1 MSSTCDDAATTSV
14 EASAIPHR
22 EVPGR
27 GATGTRRTHQ
37 GNSSSL
43 ILAVIRWYE
52 RRPLRMTAP
61 VLALLLAACSGGDT
75 PVQGYVE
82 GTYVYVSPDR
92 AGRIVARP
100 ASAGAMVAEG
110 EVLVR
115 LDDSDEVEAVAGA
128 EARLAKAEAELANLR
143 SGKRPVEISV
153 IQAQLSEAR
162 ANFDLA
168 EEEYQ
173 RQLVLRE
180 KGVVS
185 QAAVDN
191 AKARRD
197 AAEAS
202 VQAIEHELEVAELPA
217 RPEVIA
223 AAERNVAAEQ
233 AALAQARIALERRTL
248 TAPEAALVEDTF
260 FEPGE
265 YAAAG
270 AAIVSLLPDANRK
283 LRFFVP
289 EPRLAG
295 VTIGSRVGVSC
306 DGCPDGLEGE
316 VTFVSSVAEF
326 TPPVIYS
333 KDVRDK
339 LVFRVE
345 ARPLGAA
352 AALKVGQPVDIKLP
366 EAGS

>member
-1 MSSTCDDAATTSV
+1 MSGGDPVAAAARIGSRSRRHV
-14 EASAIPHR
+14 LPAI
-22 EVPGR
+22 
-27 GATGTRRTHQ
+27 A
-37 GNSSSL
+37 
-43 ILAVIRWYE
+43 
-52 RRPLRMTAP
+52 
-61 VLALLLAACSGGDT
+61 LALLLAACSAGGEP

-82 GTYVYVSPDR
+82 GTYVYVSADH

-100 ASAGAMVAEG
+100 ATAGGMVTAG
-110 EVLVR
+110 DVLVR

-153 IQAQLSEAR
+153 IEAQLSEAR
-162 ANFDLA
+162 ANFSLA

-173 RQLVLRE
+173 RQLILRE

-202 VQAIEHELEVAELPA
+202 VRAIEHELEVAELPA
-217 RPEVIA
+217 RPEEIT

-248 TAPEAALVEDTF
+248 TAPDSALVEETF

-289 EPRLAG
+289 EPRLATVG
-295 VTIGSRVGVSC
+295 VGSRVGIAC
-306 DGCPDGLEGE
+306 DACPEGLEGE
-316 VTFVSSVAEF
+316 VDFVSSAAEF

-333 KDVRDK
+333 KDARDK

-352 AALKVGQPVDIKLP
+352 AELKVGQPVDVTLP
-366 EAGS
+366 APGAGS

>member
-1 MSSTCDDAATTSV
+1 MSVGRTAAAMAALV
-14 EASAIPHR
+14 
-22 EVPGR
+22 
-27 GATGTRRTHQ
+27 
-37 GNSSSL
+37 
-43 ILAVIRWYE
+43 
-52 RRPLRMTAP
+52 
-61 VLALLLAACSGGDT
+61 VLAGCSDTGDA

-82 GTYVYVSPDR
+82 GTYVYVSADA

-100 ASAGAMVAEG
+100 AAAGTMVAAGA
-110 EVLVR
+110 VLAR
-115 LDDSDEVEAVAGA
+115 LDEADELQAVAGA
-128 EARLAKAEAELANLR
+128 EARLAQAEAQLANLR

-153 IQAQLSEAR
+153 IEAQLSEAA
-162 ANFDLA
+162 ANFALA

-173 RQLVLRE
+173 RQLILRE

-202 VQAIEHELEVAELPA
+202 VLAITHELEVARLPA
-217 RPEVIA
+217 RPEEIT
-223 AAERNVAAEQ
+223 AAERHVAAEQ
-233 AALAQARIALERRTL
+233 AALAQARTALERRTL
-248 TAPEAALVEDTF
+248 AAPEAGLVEETF

-265 YAAAG
+265 HAQAG

-283 LRFFVP
+283 IRFFVP
-289 EPRLAG
+289 EPRLAA
-295 VTIGSRVGVSC
+295 VALGSRVGVAC
-306 DGCPDGLEGE
+306 DGCPAGLEGE
-316 VTFVSSVAEF
+316 VNFVSSAAEF

-352 AALKVGQPVDIKLP
+352 LDLKVGQPVDVALP
-366 EAGS
+366 GGPAP

>member
-1 MSSTCDDAATTSV
+1 MS
-14 EASAIPHR
+14 PHR
-22 EVPGR
+22 SRPARARRAGDLTPSLAPARSVR
-27 GATGTRRTHQ
+27 GGAA
-37 GNSSSL
+37 S
-43 ILAVIRWYE
+43 
-52 RRPLRMTAP
+52 RPAAIAA
-61 VLALLLAACSGGDT
+61 LALFLAACSGGGT
-75 PVQGYVE
+75 PPVQGYVE

-100 ASAGAMVAEG
+100 VSAGATVAAG
-110 EVLVR
+110 DVLVR

-128 EARLAKAEAELANLR
+128 EARLAQAEAELANLR
-143 SGKRPVEISV
+143 AGKRPVEISV
-153 IQAQLSEAR
+153 IEAQLSEAR
-162 ANFDLA
+162 ANFGLA

-173 RQLVLRE
+173 RQLALRE

-202 VQAIEHELEVAELPA
+202 VRAIEHELEVAELPA
-217 RPEVIA
+217 RPEEIT
-223 AAERNVAAEQ
+223 AAERHVAAEQ

-248 TAPEAALVEDTF
+248 TAPAAALVEETF

-270 AAIVSLLPDANRK
+270 AAVVSLLPAAHRK
-283 LRFFVP
+283 IRFFVP
-289 EPRLAG
+289 EPRLAT
-295 VTIGSRVGVSC
+295 VAIGSRVGVGC
-306 DGCPDGLEGE
+306 DACPAGLEAE
-316 VTFVSSVAEF
+316 VTFVSSAAEF

-333 KDVRDK
+333 KDARDK
-339 LVFRVE
+339 LVFRVD

-352 AALKVGQPVDIKLP
+352 AGLKVGQPVDVALP
-366 EAGS
+366 VAEAGS

>member
-1 MSSTCDDAATTSV
+1 MS
-14 EASAIPHR
+14 PHP
-22 EVPGR
+22 EVSEEMSGK
-27 GATGTRRTHQ
+27 
-37 GNSSSL
+37 
-43 ILAVIRWYE
+43 RWS
-52 RRPLRMTAP
+52 RAFLRMLLCGNERNRGWLRIMP
-61 VLALLLAACSGGDT
+61 VATLALLLAACSGNT
-75 PVQGYVE
+75 NAPVQGYVE
-82 GTYVYVSPDR
+82 GTYVYVSADH

-100 ASAGAMVAEG
+100 ATAGATVAEG
-110 EVLVR
+110 DILVR
-115 LDDSDEVEAVAGA
+115 LDDADEVEAVAGA

-143 SGKRPVEISV
+143 SGMRPVEISV
-153 IQAQLSEAR
+153 IEAQLSEAR

-173 RQLVLRE
+173 RQLILRE

-217 RPEVIA
+217 RPELIT
-223 AAERNVAAEQ
+223 AAERNVAAEE

-248 TAPEAALVEDTF
+248 AAPESALVEETF

-270 AAIVSLLPDANRK
+270 SAIVSLLPDANRK
-283 LRFFVP
+283 IRFFVP
-289 EPRLAG
+289 EPRLAT
-295 VTIGSRVGVSC
+295 VSIGSKVAIDC
-306 DGCPDGLEGE
+306 DNCAEGLEGE
-316 VTFVSSVAEF
+316 VTFVSSAAEF

-345 ARPLGAA
+345 AKPLGAA
-352 AALKVGQPVDIKLP
+352 AQLKVGQPVDVTLP
-366 EAGS
+366 AGAGS

>member
-1 MSSTCDDAATTSV
+1 M
-14 EASAIPHR
+14 R
-22 EVPGR
+22 F
-27 GATGTRRTHQ
+27 RRQ
-37 GNSSSL
+37 AFPL
-43 ILAVIRWYE
+43 IA
-52 RRPLRMTAP
+52 
-61 VLALLLAACSGGDT
+61 LALLLAACSAGGEA

-82 GTYVYVSPDR
+82 GTYVYVSADH

-100 ASAGAMVAEG
+100 ATAGSRVTAG

-143 SGKRPVEISV
+143 SGMRPVEISV
-153 IQAQLSEAR
+153 IEAQLSEAR
-162 ANFDLA
+162 ANFNLA
-168 EEEYQ
+168 DEEYQ
-173 RQLVLRE
+173 RQLVLLE
-180 KGVVS
+180 KNVVS

-191 AKARRD
+191 ARARRD
-197 AAEAS
+197 AAAAS
-202 VQAIEHELEVAELPA
+202 VAAIEHELEVAELPA
-217 RPEVIA
+217 RPEVIT

-248 TAPEAALVEDTF
+248 TAPESALVEETF

-283 LRFFVP
+283 FRFFVP
-289 EPRLAG
+289 EPRLAT
-295 VTIGSRVGVSC
+295 VAVGSRVGIAC
-306 DGCPDGLEGE
+306 DACPAGLEGE
-316 VTFVSSVAEF
+316 VDFVSSAAEF

-333 KDVRDK
+333 KDARDK

-345 ARPLGAA
+345 AKPLGAA
-352 AALKVGQPVDIKLP
+352 AELKVGQPVDVTLP
-366 EAGS
+366 AAGGGS

>member
-1 MSSTCDDAATTSV
+1 MPAHAGIQSSHHPRMLLNKLGSRV
-14 EASAIPHR
+14 RGNER
-22 EVPGR
+22 GGEVRTLWSTGARAGR
-27 GATGTRRTHQ
+27 IA
-37 GNSSSL
+37 
-43 ILAVIRWYE
+43 
-52 RRPLRMTAP
+52 
-61 VLALLLAACSGGDT
+61 VLALLLAACASGGDA

-82 GTYVYVSPDR
+82 GIYVYISADR

-100 ASAGAMVAEG
+100 ASAGTTVAQG
-110 EVLVR
+110 DVLVR
-115 LDDSDEVEAVAGA
+115 LDESDEVEAVAGA

-153 IQAQLSEAR
+153 IEAQLSEAR
-162 ANFDLA
+162 ANFALA

-248 TAPEAALVEDTF
+248 TAPETALVEETF

-283 LRFFVP
+283 IRFFVP
-289 EPRLAG
+289 EPRLAT
-295 VTIGSRVGVSC
+295 VAIGSRVSISC
-306 DGCPDGLEGE
+306 DNCTAGLEGE
-316 VTFVSSVAEF
+316 VTFVSSAAEF

-333 KDVRDK
+333 KDVRNK

-345 ARPLGAA
+345 AKPLGGATE
-352 AALKVGQPVDIKLP
+352 LKVGQPVDVTLP
-366 EAGS
+366 AAGAGS

>member
-1 MSSTCDDAATTSV
+1 MV
-14 EASAIPHR
+14 AI
-22 EVPGR
+22 
-27 GATGTRRTHQ
+27 
-37 GNSSSL
+37 
-43 ILAVIRWYE
+43 
-52 RRPLRMTAP
+52 
-61 VLALLLAACSGGDT
+61 LALLLAACSGGGNAL
-75 PVQGYVE
+75 VQGYVE
-82 GTYVYVSPDR
+82 GTYVYISPDH

-100 ASAGAMVAEG
+100 VTAGATVAEG
-110 EVLVR
+110 EILVG

-143 SGKRPVEISV
+143 SGMRPVEIAV
-153 IQAQLSEAR
+153 IAAQLSEAQ
-162 ANFDLA
+162 ANYALA

-173 RQLVLRE
+173 RQLQLLER
-180 KGVVS
+180 GVVS

-191 AKARRD
+191 AKATRD
-197 AAEAS
+197 AAKAS
-202 VQAIEHELEVAELPA
+202 VDAIERELEVAELPA
-217 RPEVIA
+217 RSEVIA

-233 AALAQARIALERRTL
+233 AALAQAKIALERRTL
-248 TAPEAALVEDTF
+248 KAPESALVEETF

-270 AAIVSLLPDANRK
+270 SAIVSLLPDANRK

-289 EPRLAG
+289 EPRLAA
-295 VTIGSRVGVSC
+295 VSVGSRVAIAC
-306 DGCPDGLEGE
+306 DDCPDGLEGE
-316 VTFVSSVAEF
+316 VTFVSSAAEF

-345 ARPLGAA
+345 AKPLGAA
-352 AALKVGQPVDIKLP
+352 AALKVGQPIDVTLP

>member
-1 MSSTCDDAATTSV
+1 MSNRLEAGEELVSNPGIVCFGRAATG
-14 EASAIPHR
+14 P
-22 EVPGR
+22 
-27 GATGTRRTHQ
+27 RRTHQ
-37 GNSSSL
+37 GTTRSL
-43 ILAVIRWYE
+43 LSQRRGPRLALTII
-52 RRPLRMTAP
+52 A
-61 VLALLLAACSGGDT
+61 LALLLAACSGNGDG

-82 GTYVYVSPDR
+82 GTYVYISADD

-100 ASAGAMVAEG
+100 ASAGQTVAAG
-110 EVLVR
+110 DVLVR

-153 IQAQLSEAR
+153 IEAQLSEAE
-162 ANFDLA
+162 ANYALA

-173 RQLVLRE
+173 RQLLLRE
-180 KGVVS
+180 KGVVA

-197 AAEAS
+197 AAKAS
-202 VQAIEHELEVAELPA
+202 VDAIKHQLEVARLPA
-217 RPEVIA
+217 RPEEIE
-223 AAERNVAAEQ
+223 AAERNVAAER
-233 AALAQARIALERRTL
+233 AAVAQARIALDRRTL
-248 TAPEAALVEDTF
+248 KAPEAALVEDTF

-265 YAAAG
+265 YAPAG

-316 VTFVSSVAEF
+316 VIFVSSVAEF

-333 KDVRDK
+333 KDIRDK

-345 ARPLGAA
+345 AKPLGAA
-352 AALKVGQPVDIKLP
+352 ASLKVGQPIDVTLA
-366 EAGS
+366 AGAES